1 MKFSGKKKKK
11 KKKKRRTCVNPL
23 VSFQMWTLGV
33 DFGAAGEITVVDP
46 TLLQFGIVASVILDC
61 FDTEIACFSFDG
73 FKQKE

>member
-1 MKFSGKKKKK
+1 M
-11 KKKKRRTCVNPL
+11 
-23 VSFQMWTLGV
+23 
-33 DFGAAGEITVVDP
+33 VDP